1 MLRSLSR
8 SKKASRKGKTAE
20 AIRMAQRALRRH
32 ASKRGKRLQPRTLE
46 LAKYVIL
53 FTTFP
58 AEAVLECTG
67 HAGRSSWSSSA
78 SSRSRSSGPL
88 PAHRRERQGSAL
100 RQTAGRAARREA
112 ARPRPLYFP
121 PGLPRGSGGDRLA
134 SGANSTSCCIR
145 SNTRCAPPH
154 CCPRS
159 STSGLTSPKHSP
171 TRCGNASRSWLHS
184 STKPA
189 PGARIALAEAP
200 YLPHF

>member
-78 SSRSRSSGPL
+78 SSRSRRSGTTPQHTDESTKAWL
-88 PAHRRERQGSAL
+88 YGKLLVAL
-100 RQTAGRAARREA
+100 LCREA

-145 SNTRCAPPH
+145 SNTCGAPPH
-154 CCPRS
+154 RCP
-159 STSGLTSPKHSP
+159 
-171 TRCGNASRSWLHS
+171 
-184 STKPA
+184 
-189 PGARIALAEAP
+189 
-200 YLPHF
+200 